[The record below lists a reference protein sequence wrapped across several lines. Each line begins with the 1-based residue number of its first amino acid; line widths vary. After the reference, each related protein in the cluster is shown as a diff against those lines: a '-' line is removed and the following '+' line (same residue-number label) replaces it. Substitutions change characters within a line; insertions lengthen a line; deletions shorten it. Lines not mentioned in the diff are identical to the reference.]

1 MRAKR
6 WGVSRGPS
14 KTKYARRQRGRGRM
28 AFYASRPCDVEAA
41 LLQLAQEFPSSTV
54 IQLALQWLPIHQGRV
69 QVMHL
74 GHKADPGGRRLP
86 DDLDAAP
93 GCEGHHKDIDSRLG
107 GLGTWY
113 VALGR
118 ILQRRLRRILRQ
130 RADAQWQALTPEQR
144 AAWDAKAAAE
154 NAERRAA

>member
-1 MRAKR
+1 MRATR

-41 LLQLAQEFPSSTV
+41 LVQLAGEANNVCVTIAV
-54 IQLALQWLPIHQGRV
+54 GMLGRCRGAV

-86 DDLDAAP
+86 DDLDAAS

-107 GLGTWY
+107 GLGPWY

-118 ILQRRLRRILRQ
+118 LLQRRLRRILRE
-130 RADAQWQALTPEQR
+130 RADGEWRALTDEQR
-144 AAWDAKAAAE
+144 AAWEAKAAAE
-154 NAERRAA
+154 HAARRAG